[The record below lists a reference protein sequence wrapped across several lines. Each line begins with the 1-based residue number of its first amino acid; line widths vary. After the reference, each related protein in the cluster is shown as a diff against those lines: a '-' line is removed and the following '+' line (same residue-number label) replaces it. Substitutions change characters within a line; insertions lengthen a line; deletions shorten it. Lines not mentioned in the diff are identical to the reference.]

1 MPDSAEKERAAEGGE
16 SLEARLSELVAAI
29 LRISEDLD
37 VDMVLQEVVDGARSL
52 TGARYGAITTLDD
65 DGDFQSLLVSG
76 LTADEQTELLSF
88 PRGRELFAYLTGL
101 EQPLRTPDLV
111 EHLASVGFDGFGPRI
126 GAFIGAQI
134 RVADRHVGTIY
145 IGDRERGEGFT
156 QRDEQ
161 ILELFAKQA
170 TMAITNARRYDAE
183 QRAKADLEALVDTS
197 PVGVLVFDERTRHPA
212 TANREARRIFGIP
225 HGQDPEPTLEQL
237 TFRRMDGTVVP
248 GKDLSVV
255 RSARAGETMRAE
267 ELVVDRPDG
276 ESVCTLVNA
285 TPIRSDDGEVVSIV
299 ATVQDITPLEEL
311 ERLRAEFLGMVSH
324 ELRAP
329 LASIK
334 GAAATARGGSV
345 AHDPAETQQFF
356 RIIEEQAD
364 HMRDLIN
371 NLLDLTRIEAGTLS
385 VTPGATDVAA
395 LIDQAKNA
403 FAGSGHRTGVSV
415 EIVGDLPRVWA
426 DRQRLAQVLYNLLAN
441 AARHSRSWS
450 TITVAAAQQDQHV
463 AVSVT
468 DEGVGIA
475 AERLPRLFTKFS
487 RADTG
492 ADTRAD
498 TRADTDDHRSYGL
511 GLAICK
517 GIVEAHGG
525 RIWAES
531 DGPGR
536 GSRFTFT
543 VPTVAEAAPSTAA
556 VLEAAEAD
564 SSNGSGQAV
573 EADLGAKRIL
583 AIDDD
588 PQMLRTLRNTL
599 LEGGYQPILADDAD
613 HAEQLIRDETP
624 ELVLL
629 DLVLPGTDG
638 FEIME
643 RISNS
648 TEAPV
653 IFVSG
658 RGDDQY
664 LARAFDMGAADY
676 IVKPFSPTELLTRIR
691 AALRRRA
698 QSQHAEPYRLKDLTV
713 DYLSNEV
720 TVADRPAKL
729 TPTEFRLL
737 AELCS
742 NSGRVLTYDQLLR
755 RVWGPDTPRDPQRLR
770 TFVKDLRNKLGDNA
784 RSPSYIF
791 TVSGVGYR
799 AGPPK

>member
-1 MPDSAEKERAAEGGE
+1 MAGSAERDRAGGE

-37 VDMVLQEVVDGARSL
+37 VDVVLQEVVDGARSL

-65 DGDFQSLLVSG
+65 DREFQSLLVSG
-76 LTADEQTELLSF
+76 ATADEQAEMRSYPLAW
-88 PRGRELFAYLTGL
+88 ELFNHLTGL
-101 EQPLRTPDLV
+101 KKPLRTPDLV
-111 EHLASVGFDGFGPRI
+111 EHLATAGFKDFRPRI

-134 RVADRHVGTIY
+134 RVSDRHVGTIY

-156 QRDEQ
+156 RRDEE
-161 ILELFAKQA
+161 ILQLFAKQA

-183 QRAKADLEALVDTS
+183 QRAKADLEALVDIS
-197 PVGVLVFDERTRHPA
+197 PVGVLVFDERTRSPV

-225 HGQDPEPTLEQL
+225 DGQDPDPTMDQL

-255 RSARAGETMRAE
+255 RSARDGETVRAE
-267 ELVVDRPDG
+267 ELVIERPDG
-276 ESVCTLVNA
+276 ESVSTLVNA
-285 TPIRSDDGEVVSIV
+285 TPICSDDGAVVSIV

-334 GAAATARGGSV
+334 GAAATAGGGSV

-395 LIDQAKNA
+395 VIEQAKNA
-403 FAGSGHRTGVSV
+403 FVGSGHRTSVSV
-415 EIVGDLPRVWA
+415 ELAVDLPRVWA

-441 AARHSRSWS
+441 ADRHSRSWS
-450 TITVAAAQQDQHV
+450 AITVAAARKDQDV

-468 DEGVGIA
+468 DEGLGIA

-487 RADTG
+487 RADTAHA
-492 ADTRAD
+492 ADASTEGPD
-498 TRADTDDHRSYGL
+498 SYGL

-536 GSRFTFT
+536 GARFTFT
-543 VPTVAEAAPSTAA
+543 VPTVEKAAPSTAA
-556 VLEAAEAD
+556 VLDATGTESRNGSGRAAEAD
-564 SSNGSGQAV
+564 P
-573 EADLGAKRIL
+573 GAERIL
-583 AIDDD
+583 VIDDD
-588 PQMLRTLRNTL
+588 SQMLRMLRNTL
-599 LEGGYQPILADDAD
+599 VEGGYHPILAENADDAE
-613 HAEQLIRDETP
+613 HLIQDETP

-643 RISNS
+643 RISS
-648 TEAPV
+648 ATESPV

-658 RGDDQY
+658 RGDDRY

-720 TVADRPAKL
+720 TVSGRQAKL
-729 TPTEFRLL
+729 TPTEYRLL
-737 AELCS
+737 SELCS
-742 NSGRVLTYDQLLR
+742 NAGRVLTYDQLIR
-755 RVWGPDTPRDPQRLR
+755 RVWGPDTASDPQRLR

>member
-1 MPDSAEKERAAEGGE
+1 MPRPAERDHAGAGGE

-37 VDMVLQEVVDGARSL
+37 VDVVLQEVVDGARSL
-52 TGARYGAITTLDD
+52 TGARFGAITTLDD

-76 LTADEQTELLSF
+76 TTADEQAELLSY
-88 PRGRELFAYLTGL
+88 PRGRELFGYLTGL
-101 EQPLRTPDLV
+101 VEPLRTPDLV
-111 EHLASVGFDGFGPRI
+111 EHLAAAGFEGFRPLI

-134 RVADRHVGTIY
+134 RVSDRHVGTIY

-156 QRDEQ
+156 RRDEEM
-161 ILELFAKQA
+161 LELFAKQA
-170 TMAITNARRYDAE
+170 AMAITNARRYDAE

-197 PVGVLVFDERTRHPA
+197 PVGVLVFDERTRQPV

-225 HGQDPEPTLEQL
+225 DGQDPDPTLAQL
-237 TFRRMDGTVVP
+237 TFRRMDGTMLP
-248 GKDLSVV
+248 GRDLSVV

-267 ELVVDRPDG
+267 ELVIERPDG
-276 ESVCTLVNA
+276 ESVSALVNA
-285 TPIRSDDGEVVSIV
+285 TPIRSEVGEVMSIV

-324 ELRAP
+324 ELRGP

-334 GAAATARGGSV
+334 GAAATAGAGSV
-345 AHDPAETQQFF
+345 VHDPAETQQFF
-356 RIIEEQAD
+356 RMIEEQAD
-364 HMRDLIN
+364 HMRDLIS

-385 VTPGATDVAA
+385 VTAGPTDVASV
-395 LIDQAKNA
+395 IEQAKNA
-403 FAGSGHRTGVSV
+403 FVGSGHRIDVAV
-415 EIVGDLPRVWA
+415 ELAGDLPQVQA

-441 AARHSRSWS
+441 AARHSRKWS
-450 TITVAAAQQDQHV
+450 TITVAAVQQDQHV

-468 DEGVGIA
+468 DEGTGIA

-487 RADTG
+487 RGDTAAG
-492 ADTRAD
+492 PN
-498 TRADTDDHRSYGL
+498 DHRSYGL

-525 RIWAES
+525 RIWAAS

-536 GSRFTFT
+536 GARFTFT
-543 VPTVAEAAPSTAA
+543 VPTVEEATPSTDA
-556 VLEAAEAD
+556 VLDPAAA
-564 SSNGSGQAV
+564 SSRNGSGGAV
-573 EADLGAKRIL
+573 EADRGAERIL

-613 HAEQLIRDETP
+613 DAERLIRDEP
-624 ELVLL
+624 PALVLL
-629 DLVLPGTDG
+629 DLVMHGTDG
-638 FEIME
+638 FELME
-643 RISNS
+643 KISS
-648 TEAPV
+648 TTEAPV

-658 RGDDQY
+658 RGDDRY
-664 LARAFDMGAADY
+664 LAKAFDMGAADY
-676 IVKPFSPTELLTRIR
+676 IVKPFSPVELLTRIR

-698 QSQHAEPYRLKDLTV
+698 QSRHAEPYRLKDLTV

-720 TVADRPAKL
+720 TIAGRQTKL
-729 TPTEFRLL
+729 TPTEYRLL

-742 NSGRVLTYDQLLR
+742 NSGQVLTYDQLIR
-755 RVWGPDTPRDPQRLR
+755 RVWGPDTASDPQRLR

>member
-1 MPDSAEKERAAEGGE
+1 MPSSTEKERAAEGGE

-37 VDMVLQEVVDGARSL
+37 VDLVLQEVVDGARSL

-65 DGDFQSLLVSG
+65 DGDFQSLLISG
-76 LTADEQTELLSF
+76 ATADEQAEILSY

-101 EQPLRTPDLV
+101 EAPLRTPDLV
-111 EHLASVGFDGFGPRI
+111 EHLDSAGFGGFGPGI

-134 RVADRHVGTIY
+134 RVSDRHVGTIY

-156 QRDEQ
+156 RRDEEM
-161 ILELFAKQA
+161 LELFAKQA
-170 TMAITNARRYDAE
+170 AMAITNARRYDAE
-183 QRAKADLEALVDTS
+183 QRAKADLEALVDIS
-197 PVGVLVFDERTRHPA
+197 PVGVLVFDERTRHPV
-212 TANREARRIFGIP
+212 TANLEARRILGVP
-225 HGQDPEPTLEQL
+225 DGQDPDPTLDRL
-237 TFRRMDGTVVP
+237 TFRRMDGTAVP
-248 GKDLSVV
+248 GKDLPVV

-267 ELVVDRPDG
+267 ELVIERPDG
-276 ESVCTLVNA
+276 ESVSTLVDA

-324 ELRAP
+324 ELRGP

-334 GAAATARGGSV
+334 GAAATAGGGSV
-345 AHDPAETQQFF
+345 AHDPAETEQFF

-385 VTPGATDVAA
+385 VTPGTTDVAA
-395 LIDQAKNA
+395 VIEQAKNA
-403 FAGSGHRTGVSV
+403 FVGSGHRTGVTV
-415 EIVGDLPRVWA
+415 ELVGDLPRVWG
-426 DRQRLAQVLYNLLAN
+426 DRQRLAQVLYNLLSN
-441 AARHSRSWS
+441 AARHSQAWS
-450 TITVAAAQQDQHV
+450 TITVAAARQDRQV

-468 DEGVGIA
+468 DEGSGIA
-475 AERLPRLFTKFS
+475 PERLPLLFTKFS

-492 ADTRAD
+492 AG
-498 TRADTDDHRSYGL
+498 DHRSYGL

-536 GSRFTFT
+536 GARFTFT
-543 VPTVAEAAPSTAA
+543 VPTVEAAAPSTAA
-556 VLEAAEAD
+556 VLDTVEAD
-564 SSNGSGQAV
+564 SRNGSGPAV
-573 EADLGAKRIL
+573 GAEPGAERIL

-588 PQMLRTLRNTL
+588 PQMLRTLRNAL
-599 LEGGYQPILADDAD
+599 LEGGYQPILAANGDDA
-613 HAEQLIRDETP
+613 ERLIQDETP

-629 DLVLPGTDG
+629 DVVMPGTDG
-638 FEIME
+638 FELME
-643 RISNS
+643 RIAGA
-648 TEAPV
+648 TDAPV

-658 RGDDQY
+658 RRDDRH
-664 LARAFDMGAADY
+664 LARAFEMGAADY
-676 IVKPFSPTELLTRIR
+676 VVKPFSPVELLTRIR

-720 TVADRPAKL
+720 TVSGRQAKL
-729 TPTEFRLL
+729 TPTEYRLL
-737 AELCS
+737 SELCS
-742 NSGRVLTYDQLLR
+742 NAGRVLTYDQLIR
-755 RVWGPDTPRDPQRLR
+755 RVWGPDTVSDPQRLR

>member
-1 MPDSAEKERAAEGGE
+1 MANSAERDRAGAGGE

-37 VDMVLQEVVDGARSL
+37 VDVVLQEVVDGARSL

-65 DGDFQSLLVSG
+65 DGDFQSLLISG
-76 LTADEQTELLSF
+76 ATADEQAEILSY

-101 EQPLRTPDLV
+101 EAPLRTPDLV
-111 EHLASVGFDGFGPRI
+111 EHLDSAGFGGFGPGI

-134 RVADRHVGTIY
+134 RVSDRHVGTIY

-156 QRDEQ
+156 RRDEQ

-183 QRAKADLEALVDTS
+183 QRAKADLEALVDIS
-197 PVGVLVFDERTRHPA
+197 PVGVLVFDERARHPV
-212 TANREARRIFGIP
+212 TANREARRILGVLDS
-225 HGQDPEPTLEQL
+225 QDPDPTLDQL
-237 TFRRMDGTVVP
+237 TFRRMDGTAVP
-248 GKDLSVV
+248 GKDLPVV
-255 RSARAGETMRAE
+255 RSARAGETVRAE
-267 ELVVDRPDG
+267 ELVIERPDG
-276 ESVCTLVNA
+276 ESVSTLVNA

-299 ATVQDITPLEEL
+299 ATVQDIAPLEEI

-324 ELRAP
+324 ELRGP

-334 GAAATARGGSV
+334 GAAATAGGGSV
-345 AHDPAETQQFF
+345 AHDPAETAQFF

-385 VTPGATDVAA
+385 VTPGTTDVAA
-395 LIDQAKNA
+395 VIEQAKNA
-403 FAGSGHRTGVSV
+403 FVGSGHRTGVTV
-415 EIVGDLPRVWA
+415 ELVGDLPRVWG
-426 DRQRLAQVLYNLLAN
+426 DRQRLAQVLYNLLSN
-441 AARHSRSWS
+441 AARHSRGWS
-450 TITVAAAQQDQHV
+450 TITVAAARQDGHV

-468 DEGVGIA
+468 DEGSGIA
-475 AERLPRLFTKFS
+475 PERLPLLFTKFS
-487 RADTG
+487 QADTG
-492 ADTRAD
+492 DTGAG
-498 TRADTDDHRSYGL
+498 TGAGDHRSYGL

-536 GSRFTFT
+536 GARFTFT
-543 VPTVAEAAPSTAA
+543 VPTVEEAASSPAA
-556 VLEAAEAD
+556 VLDGAEAD
-564 SSNGSGQAV
+564 SRNGSGPAV
-573 EADLGAKRIL
+573 EAEPGAERIL

-588 PQMLRTLRNTL
+588 PQMLRTLRNAL
-599 LEGGYQPILADDAD
+599 LEGGYQPILAVDGDE
-613 HAEQLIRDETP
+613 AERLIRDETP

-629 DLVLPGTDG
+629 DLVMPGTDG
-638 FEIME
+638 FELME
-643 RISNS
+643 RIAST

-658 RGDDQY
+658 RRDDQH
-664 LARAFDMGAADY
+664 LARAFEMGAADY
-676 IVKPFSPTELLTRIR
+676 VVKPFSPVELLTRIR

-720 TVADRPAKL
+720 TVSGRQAKL
-729 TPTEFRLL
+729 TPTEYRLL
-737 AELCS
+737 SELCS
-742 NSGRVLTYDQLLR
+742 NAGRVLTYDQLIR
-755 RVWGPDTPRDPQRLR
+755 RVWGPDTVSDPQRLR